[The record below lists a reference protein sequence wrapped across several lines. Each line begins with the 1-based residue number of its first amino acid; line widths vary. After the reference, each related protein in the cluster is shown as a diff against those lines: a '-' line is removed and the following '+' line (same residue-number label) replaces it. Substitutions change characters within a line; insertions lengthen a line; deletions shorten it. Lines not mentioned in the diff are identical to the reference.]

1 MISLVLPTYNP
12 GPAIEETWRAV
23 QGFRETRARVGDVW
37 EILFVL
43 DGCTDDTLARL
54 NALANQSNVGVRIVS
69 YPDNRGK
76 GHAVRTGLLAARGA
90 IRIFTD
96 VDLAYPMED
105 VLRVAE
111 AIRAGAPAAIGSR
124 THPDSRVQLPMH
136 LLGYAYRRVLQGRLF
151 SAAARLLLPIST
163 RDTQAGLKGMTAE
176 VVESVLPHLTC
187 DGFGFDCEFLAVCD
201 RAGVRLKEVP
211 VCVRYTDVSS
221 TTSPRSGLRMLRE
234 LWRIRQV
241 WRGRPV
247 PVLAPA
253 AVLPEAAPL
262 QPSVTPQRDAA

>member
-23 QGFRETRARVGDVW
+23 QQFVEARARLAEIW
-37 EILFVL
+37 EVLFVL

-54 NALANQSNVGVRIVS
+54 TALANKSGPLIRVVS

-76 GHAVRTGLLAARGA
+76 GYAVRTGLLAARGA

-105 VLRVAE
+105 VLRVAQ
-111 AIRAGAPAAIGSR
+111 AIRSGAQVAIGSR

-136 LLGYAYRRVLQGRLF
+136 LLGYAFRRVLQGRLF
-151 SAAARLLLPIST
+151 GAAARLLLPIST
-163 RDTQAGLKGMTAE
+163 RDTQAGLKGMTSG
-176 VVESVLPHLTC
+176 VVDSVLPHLTC
-187 DGFGFDCEFLAVCD
+187 NGFGFDCEFLAVCD
-201 RAGVRLKEVP
+201 RAGIRLEEVP

-234 LWRIRQV
+234 LWRIRRT

-247 PVLAPA
+247 PAFLPA
-253 AVLPEAAPL
+253 TALSEGVRP
-262 QPSVTPQRDAA
+262 QPSSTPQRDAA